1 VQLDVVGAHPAVQG
15 AADVLADQAGRA
27 AQPEEVAAVIAFL
40 ASAEASYVS
49 GQVISV
55 DGGVRL
61 PS

>member
-1 VQLDVVGAHPAVQG
+1 
-15 AADVLADQAGRA
+15 
-27 AQPEEVAAVIAFL
+27 VAAVIAFL